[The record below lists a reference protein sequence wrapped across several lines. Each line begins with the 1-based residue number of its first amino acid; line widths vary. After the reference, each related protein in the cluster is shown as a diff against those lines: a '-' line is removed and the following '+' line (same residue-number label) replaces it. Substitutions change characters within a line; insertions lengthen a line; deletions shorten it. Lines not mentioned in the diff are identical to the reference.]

1 MEAIGL
7 LVTLEARAG
16 KEADAEAFLKS
27 AQPLALD
34 EKGTL
39 KWYAIK
45 LGPGKFGIFDTF
57 ANEADRNAHLSGEHC
72 EGIGGAGQ
80 RIICGS
86 SAGGKSGGPCNHTL
100 KGLSASW
107 TLKERSL
114 QMANTTKT
122 AIVTGASRGIG
133 AGLVEAFLKRG
144 YNVVANSRNITKANP
159 FAAAANVALVD
170 GDIGDP
176 GTAARIVDTAVSRF
190 GRIDVLINNAGVF
203 IPKPF
208 TEYTTEDFNTLVS
221 TTLAGFLYVSQLTVK
236 QMLRQKS
243 GSIINVSTTLVDQPI
258 AGVGA
263 AVQIMLK
270 GALNAVTRALA
281 IEYAKEGIRVN
292 TIAPGVINTP
302 MHKPETH
309 DFLKGSAPGRQDR

>member
-1 MEAIGL
+1 
-7 LVTLEARAG
+7 
-16 KEADAEAFLKS
+16 
-27 AQPLALD
+27 
-34 EKGTL
+34 
-39 KWYAIK
+39 
-45 LGPGKFGIFDTF
+45 
-57 ANEADRNAHLSGEHC
+57 
-72 EGIGGAGQ
+72 
-80 RIICGS
+80 
-86 SAGGKSGGPCNHTL
+86 
-100 KGLSASW
+100 
-107 TLKERSL
+107 
-114 QMANTTKT
+114 MANSQKT

-144 YNVVANSRNITKANP
+144 YNVIANSRHITTANS
-159 FAAAANVALVD
+159 FAASANLVLVD
-170 GDIGDP
+170 GDIGDRS
-176 GTAARIVDTAVSRF
+176 TAAKIVDTAISKF

-208 TEYTTEDFNTLVS
+208 TEYTTEDFDTLVS
-221 TTLAGFLYVSQLTVK
+221 TTLAGFLYVSQLAIK

-243 GSIINVSTTLVDQPI
+243 GSIVNISTTLVDQPI

-309 DFLKGSAPGRQDR
+309 EFLKGLHPVGRIGEVKEVVDAALFLTDATFTSGEILHVDGGAHAGKW

>member
-1 MEAIGL
+1 
-7 LVTLEARAG
+7 
-16 KEADAEAFLKS
+16 
-27 AQPLALD
+27 
-34 EKGTL
+34 
-39 KWYAIK
+39 
-45 LGPGKFGIFDTF
+45 
-57 ANEADRNAHLSGEHC
+57 
-72 EGIGGAGQ
+72 
-80 RIICGS
+80 
-86 SAGGKSGGPCNHTL
+86 
-100 KGLSASW
+100 
-107 TLKERSL
+107 
-114 QMANTTKT
+114 MANASKT
-122 AIVTGASRGIG
+122 AIVTGAARGIG

-159 FAAAANVALVD
+159 FSVAANVALVD

-176 GTAARIVDTAVSRF
+176 RTAAKIVETTVSRF
-190 GRIDVLINNAGVF
+190 GRIDVLVNNAGVF

-221 TTLAGFLYVSQLTVK
+221 TTLAGFLYVSQLAVK

-243 GSIINVSTTLVDQPI
+243 GSLVNISTTLVDQPI

-302 MHKPETH
+302 MHKPETPGV
-309 DFLKGSAPGRQDR
+309 LKGLDPVGRVAEETELVEAV

>member
-1 MEAIGL
+1 
-7 LVTLEARAG
+7 
-16 KEADAEAFLKS
+16 
-27 AQPLALD
+27 
-34 EKGTL
+34 
-39 KWYAIK
+39 
-45 LGPGKFGIFDTF
+45 
-57 ANEADRNAHLSGEHC
+57 
-72 EGIGGAGQ
+72 
-80 RIICGS
+80 
-86 SAGGKSGGPCNHTL
+86 
-100 KGLSASW
+100 
-107 TLKERSL
+107 L

-133 AGLVEAFLKRG
+133 AGLVEAFRKRG
-144 YNVVANSRNITKANP
+144 YNVVANSRNITKENP

-176 GTAARIVDTAVSRF
+176 GTAARIVDTAISRF

-203 IPKPF
+203 IPKSF

-221 TTLAGFLYVSQLTVK
+221 TTLAGFFYVSQLTVK
-236 QMLRQKS
+236 QMLRQQS

-263 AVQIMLK
+263 AVQTMLK
-270 GALNAVTRALA
+270 GGLHAATRALA

-292 TIAPGVINTP
+292 TLALGVINTP

-309 DFLKGSAPGRQDR
+309 DFLKGLHPIHRLGEVKEVVDAALFLTDATFNSGEILHVDGGAHAGKWRIQ

>member
-1 MEAIGL
+1 
-7 LVTLEARAG
+7 
-16 KEADAEAFLKS
+16 
-27 AQPLALD
+27 
-34 EKGTL
+34 
-39 KWYAIK
+39 
-45 LGPGKFGIFDTF
+45 
-57 ANEADRNAHLSGEHC
+57 
-72 EGIGGAGQ
+72 
-80 RIICGS
+80 
-86 SAGGKSGGPCNHTL
+86 
-100 KGLSASW
+100 
-107 TLKERSL
+107 
-114 QMANTTKT
+114 MANTAKT

-159 FAAAANVALVD
+159 FATSANLALVD
-170 GDIGDP
+170 GDIGERS
-176 GTAARIVDTAVSRF
+176 TAAKIVDTAVSKF

-208 TEYTTEDFNTLVS
+208 IEYTTEDFDILVS
-221 TTLAGFLYVSQLTVK
+221 TTLAGFLYVSQLSIK
-236 QMLRQKS
+236 QMLQQKS
-243 GSIINVSTTLVDQPI
+243 GSIVNISTTLVDQPI

-309 DFLKGSAPGRQDR
+309 DFLKALHPVSRIGEVKEIVDAALFLTDATFTSGEILHVDGGAHAGKW

>member
-1 MEAIGL
+1 M
-7 LVTLEARAG
+7 TSM
-16 KEADAEAFLKS
+16 D
-27 AQPLALD
+27 
-34 EKGTL
+34 
-39 KWYAIK
+39 
-45 LGPGKFGIFDTF
+45 
-57 ANEADRNAHLSGEHC
+57 
-72 EGIGGAGQ
+72 
-80 RIICGS
+80 
-86 SAGGKSGGPCNHTL
+86 
-100 KGLSASW
+100 
-107 TLKERSL
+107 
-114 QMANTTKT
+114 KT
-122 AIVTGASRGIG
+122 AIVTGASQGIG

-144 YNVVANSRNITKANP
+144 YSVVANSRHITKTNS
-159 FAAAANVALVD
+159 FAASANLALVD

-176 GTAARIVDTAVSRF
+176 KTAAKIVEAAVSKF

-236 QMLRQKS
+236 QMLQQKS
-243 GSIINVSTTLVDQPI
+243 GSIINISTTLVDQPI

-281 IEYAKEGIRVN
+281 IEYAKDGIRVN

-309 DFLKGSAPGRQDR
+309 DFLKGLHPVGRIGEVKEVVDAALFLTDATFTSGEILHVDGGAHAGKW

>member
-1 MEAIGL
+1 M
-7 LVTLEARAG
+7 
-16 KEADAEAFLKS
+16 S
-27 AQPLALD
+27 
-34 EKGTL
+34 KG
-39 KWYAIK
+39 A
-45 LGPGKFGIFDTF
+45 
-57 ANEADRNAHLSGEHC
+57 
-72 EGIGGAGQ
+72 
-80 RIICGS
+80 
-86 SAGGKSGGPCNHTL
+86 
-100 KGLSASW
+100 
-107 TLKERSL
+107 L
-114 QMANTTKT
+114 QMANTAKT
-122 AIVTGASRGIG
+122 AIVTGASQGIG

-144 YNVVANSRNITKANP
+144 YSVVANSRHITKANP
-159 FAAAANVALVD
+159 FPAAANIALVD
-170 GDIGDP
+170 GDIGQP
-176 GTAARIVDTAVSRF
+176 STAAKIVDTAVSRF

-221 TTLAGFLYVSQLTVK
+221 TTLAGFLYVSQLAVK

-309 DFLKGSAPGRQDR
+309 DFLKGLHPVGRIGEVKEVVDAALFLTDATFTSGEILHVDGGAHAGKW